1 VPASATDALE
11 EVRAK
16 LGDPAEWGNGERIV
30 ATDLRYGDETAVSV
44 RIRKRHRRYD
54 IDDEGAAV
62 RKARALGV
70 EQWEEIAADVVD
82 AHDLN
87 VNRRG
92 VVFVPAVEG
101 RDIAWLA
108 FRVARCSYAVHSE
121 LLDTLD

>member
-1 VPASATDALE
+1 MPASATDALE
-11 EVRAK
+11 DVRAE
-16 LGDPAEWGNGERIV
+16 LGDPAEWGTSERIV

-44 RIRKRHRRYD
+44 HIRKRHRRYD
-54 IDDEGAAV
+54 IDDKGAAV
-62 RKARALGV
+62 RKARAFGV
-70 EQWEEIAADVVD
+70 EEWEEIASEVVD

-92 VVFVPAVEG
+92 VISVPTVEG
-101 RDIAWLA
+101 ADLAWLA